1 MRGGGCVS
9 EEKSLLGSTYLVSLV
24 CMLYVQAHF
33 VGWRMTT
40 DLLLNDATFFGVKE
54 VSGKRPGRARWPLF
68 GLLSQTH
75 LVFIFPICPLS
86 QVGIDSDR
94 QREMWWIMDATQPTG
109 QRSRFFLNLSLSLVS
124 GCPRCFWKYQKA
136 RPRPCSTSGWLSPP
150 STLTHYLFRPP
161 GKIKEND
168 ILISFL
174 TITTNH

>member
-1 MRGGGCVS
+1 MRIRRKKSSGLYISCISCMYVS
-9 EEKSLLGSTYLVSLV
+9 
-24 CMLYVQAHF
+24 VQAHF

-109 QRSRFFLNLSLSLVS
+109 QPAQSLFPQSLSLPSSQDVLDAS
-124 GCPRCFWKYQKA
+124 GNIKKA
-136 RPRPCSTSGWLSPP
+136 RPRPCSTSGWRWLSPP

-161 GKIKEND
+161 G
-168 ILISFL
+168 
-174 TITTNH
+174 

>member
-1 MRGGGCVS
+1 MTFRSSFDCLMRGGGCVS

-109 QRSRFFLNLSLSLVS
+109 QRSRFFLNLSLSRLSLSSSQDVLDAS
-124 GCPRCFWKYQKA
+124 GNIKRHALDRVPLQA
-136 RPRPCSTSGWLSPP
+136 GSHPRPLLRIIFSVHPE
-150 STLTHYLFRPP
+150 
-161 GKIKEND
+161 K
-168 ILISFL
+168 
-174 TITTNH
+174 

>member
-1 MRGGGCVS
+1 MRIRRKKSSGLYISCISCMYVS
-9 EEKSLLGSTYLVSLV
+9 
-24 CMLYVQAHF
+24 VQAHF

-54 VSGKRPGRARWPLF
+54 VSGKRAGRARWPLF

-109 QRSRFFLNLSLSLVS
+109 QPASAVAFSSISLSRRLWMS
-124 GCPRCFWKYQKA
+124 QMLLEISKG
-136 RPRPCSTSGWLSPP
+136 TP
-150 STLTHYLFRPP
+150 STVFHFRLALALTPVHSYALSFPSTR
-161 GKIKEND
+161 IK
-168 ILISFL
+168 
-174 TITTNH
+174 

>member
-1 MRGGGCVS
+1 MRIRRKKSSGLYISCISCMYVS
-9 EEKSLLGSTYLVSLV
+9 
-24 CMLYVQAHF
+24 VQAHF

-109 QRSRFFLNLSLSLVS
+109 QPAQSLFPQSLSLPSLSLVVS
-124 GCPRCFWKYQKA
+124 GCPRCFWKYQKG
-136 RPRPCSTSGWLSPP
+136 TP
-150 STLTHYLFRPP
+150 STVFHFRLALALTPVHSYALSFPSTR
-161 GKIKEND
+161 IK
-168 ILISFL
+168 
-174 TITTNH
+174 

>member
-1 MRGGGCVS
+1 
-9 EEKSLLGSTYLVSLV
+9 
-24 CMLYVQAHF
+24 MLYVQAHF

-109 QRSRFFLNLSLSLVS
+109 QPAQSLFPQSLSLSSQDVLDAS
-124 GCPRCFWKYQKA
+124 GNIKRHALDRVPLQA
-136 RPRPCSTSGWLSPP
+136 GSHPRPLLRIIFSVHPE
-150 STLTHYLFRPP
+150 
-161 GKIKEND
+161 K
-168 ILISFL
+168 
-174 TITTNH
+174 